1 MSENELPE
9 NKSIIKHEGYN
20 QQSFDHLNILNQAA
34 AGIMPTGPGVNS
46 NSYQSKNEIKER
58 NEELFKEIEKESTGF
73 LPNSSTILEILQLL
87 HPCLHQLL
95 LHR

>member
-58 NEELFKEIEKESTGF
+58 NEELFKEIEKESFVFEEENTPF
-73 LPNSSTILEILQLL
+73 TRADIANRHIEMMEN
-87 HPCLHQLL
+87 
-95 LHR
+95 